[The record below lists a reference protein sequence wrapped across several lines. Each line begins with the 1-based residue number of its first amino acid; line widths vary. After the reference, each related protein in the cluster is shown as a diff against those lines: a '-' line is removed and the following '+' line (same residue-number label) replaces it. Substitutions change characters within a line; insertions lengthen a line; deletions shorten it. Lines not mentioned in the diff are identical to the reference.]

1 MHMSPKFLAAGILAT
16 MLATAASGQ
25 VVNGD
30 FQGGYAGWSATGC
43 AAVTGGG
50 GNPGACGV
58 VQYLNTGTSC
68 TGSLSQTF
76 NCGAVGGSCQI
87 TFDWRLDQLAGFGTA
102 IFGMTADGGATWPFS
117 VSGASAGWQQATVTL
132 PCGPQTITF
141 TQYDGTRTLQDWEFR
156 IDNVAAVCV
165 DPVASEPGTWSRVK
179 ALYR

>member
-1 MHMSPKFLAAGILAT
+1 MHIATKLLLSTAFAT
-16 MLATAASGQ
+16 MLATGARAQ

-30 FQGGYAGWSATGC
+30 FQGGYAGWTATGC

-58 VQYLNTGTSC
+58 VQYLNTGTFC
-68 TGSLSQTF
+68 TGALSQTF
-76 NCGAVGGSCQI
+76 NCGAAGGDCQV

-102 IFGMTADGGATWPFS
+102 VFGMTADGGATWAFS
-117 VSGASAGWQQATVTL
+117 AAGASAGWQQATVTL